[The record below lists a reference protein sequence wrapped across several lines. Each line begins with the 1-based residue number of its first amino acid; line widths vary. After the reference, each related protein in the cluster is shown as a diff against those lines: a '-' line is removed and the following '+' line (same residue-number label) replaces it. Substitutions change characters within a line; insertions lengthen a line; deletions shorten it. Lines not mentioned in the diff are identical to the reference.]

1 MKKVKGRKDYV
12 NTRISGPYGPFEILA
27 PAGGIGGSLR
37 SHDCFRTSLL
47 NMFIDLS
54 TPSMKNIE
62 PPAKSKM
69 AARGH
74 KMADGVWKG
83 YWAL

>member
-1 MKKVKGRKDYV
+1 MVLK
-12 NTRISGPYGPFEILA
+12 TRISGPYRLFEILA

-69 AARGH
+69 AARGPPNGAH
-74 KMADGVWKG
+74 DLQNVLALS